1 MTSSSERLRVLLID
15 PDDTRAAIVE
25 QGLLQ
30 SGGCDISRITS
41 GMDLHAA
48 MQRIDPDVVIV
59 DCDSPD
65 RDTLESMGEVTEDRG
80 RAVVMFVEQD
90 TPDGAR
96 KAIQAGVSAYVVD
109 GLSMARVRPIVDTA
123 IARMQ
128 IYQGLQKELEKARSD
143 LAARKTVERAKGF
156 LMQERQLS
164 EEEAYQLL
172 RRTAMNEGKPI
183 LQIADHVLAVARL
196 LKG

>member
-1 MTSSSERLRVLLID
+1 MLVD
-15 PDDTRAAIVE
+15 ADDARAAIVE

-30 SGGCDISRITS
+30 SGACEILRVIS
-41 GMDLHAA
+41 GVDLYGA
-48 MQRIDPDVVIV
+48 MQRLDPDVVII
-59 DCDSPD
+59 DCESPD
-65 RDTLESMGEVTEDRG
+65 RDTLESMSEVSGDRA

-96 KAIQAGVSAYVVD
+96 RAIQAGVSAYVVD
-109 GLSMARVRPIVDTA
+109 GLSTARVRPIVDVA
-123 IARMQ
+123 IARSQ

-143 LAARKTVERAKGF
+143 LAGRKVVERAKGF
-156 LMQERQLS
+156 LMQQRGLS
-164 EEEAYQLL
+164 EEDAYRLL

-183 LQIADHVLAVARL
+183 LQIADNILAVARL

>member
-1 MTSSSERLRVLLID
+1 MESGSERLRVLLVD
-15 PDDTRAAIVE
+15 ADDARAAIVE

-30 SGGCDISRITS
+30 SGACEILRVTS
-41 GMDLHAA
+41 GVDLYGA
-48 MQRIDPDVVIV
+48 MQRLDPDVVII

-65 RDTLESMGEVTEDRG
+65 RDTLESMSEVSGERA

-96 KAIQAGVSAYVVD
+96 RAIQAGVSAYVVD
-109 GLSMARVRPIVDTA
+109 GLSTARVRPIVDVA
-123 IARMQ
+123 IARSQ

-143 LAARKTVERAKGF
+143 LAGRKAVERAKGF
-156 LMQERQLS
+156 LMQQRGLS
-164 EEEAYQLL
+164 EEDAYQLL

-183 LQIADHVLAVARL
+183 LQIADNILAVARL

>member
-1 MTSSSERLRVLLID
+1 MEPCSERLRVLLVD
-15 PDDTRAAIVE
+15 ADDARAAIVE

-30 SGGCDISRITS
+30 SGACEILRVTS
-41 GMDLHAA
+41 GVDLYGA
-48 MQRIDPDVVIV
+48 MQRLDPDVVII

-65 RDTLESMGEVTEDRG
+65 RDTLESMSEVSGERA

-96 KAIQAGVSAYVVD
+96 RAIQAGVSAYVVD
-109 GLSMARVRPIVDTA
+109 GLSTARVRPIVDVA
-123 IARMQ
+123 IARSQ
-128 IYQGLQKELEKARSD
+128 IYRGLQKELEKARSD
-143 LAARKTVERAKGF
+143 LAGRKTVERAKGF
-156 LMQERQLS
+156 LMQQRGLS
-164 EEEAYQLL
+164 EEDAYQLL

-183 LQIADHVLAVARL
+183 LQIADNILAVARL

>member
-1 MTSSSERLRVLLID
+1 MESGSERLRVLLVD
-15 PDDTRAAIVE
+15 ADDARAAIVE

-30 SGGCDISRITS
+30 SGACEILRVTS
-41 GMDLHAA
+41 GVDLYGA
-48 MQRIDPDVVIV
+48 MQRLDPDVVII
-59 DCDSPD
+59 DCESPD
-65 RDTLESMGEVTEDRG
+65 RDTLESMSEVSGDRA

-96 KAIQAGVSAYVVD
+96 RAIQAGVSAYVVD
-109 GLSMARVRPIVDTA
+109 GLSTARVRPIVDVA
-123 IARMQ
+123 IARSQ

-143 LAARKTVERAKGF
+143 LAGRKVVERAKGF
-156 LMQERQLS
+156 LMQQRGLS
-164 EEEAYQLL
+164 EEDAYRLL

-183 LQIADHVLAVARL
+183 LQIADNILAVARL